1 VLTFHRFCLMGKSE
15 QEISARADE
24 PRRRLEKGERVRL
37 IYHNEPT
44 VLERSFPSSRGTVTC
59 PHHGYEAHIILQNGR
74 PAKVEYHPFP
84 EGDGD
89 CDHCDRVFA
98 RCNP

>member
-24 PRRRLEKGERVRL
+24 PRRRLEKGDRVRL

-44 VLERSFPSSRGTVTC
+44 VLERSFPSSRGTV
-59 PHHGYEAHIILQNGR
+59 PHHGYEVHMILQNER
-74 PAKVEYHPFP
+74 TAKVQNHPFP
-84 EGDGD
+84 EDDGSSG
-89 CDHCDRVFA
+89 HCDCIFA